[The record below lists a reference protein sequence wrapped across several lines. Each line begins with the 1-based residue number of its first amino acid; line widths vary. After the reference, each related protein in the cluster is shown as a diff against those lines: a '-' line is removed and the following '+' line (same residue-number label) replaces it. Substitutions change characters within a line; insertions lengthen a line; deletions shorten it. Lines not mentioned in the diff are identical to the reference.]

1 MDRMITMT
9 IRAVG
14 LTEYDRDIARGLR
27 RRNPDLIETLIERYQ
42 YRLFRYLIS
51 LTGNREDASDM
62 FQETWIRILERGHQ
76 YNGKW
81 KFESWL
87 FTVARNLVI
96 DKMRRQWKSVS
107 LEEVPDSM
115 LETRQRDRAD
125 ETPAVRALAQSE
137 TSERVQTAMQQL
149 SPASREALVLRF
161 QEELP
166 LDEIARITGAPLSTV
181 KSRIYRGLEMLRDL
195 MEGEKP

>member
-1 MDRMITMT
+1 MITMA
-9 IRAVG
+9 IRADG
-14 LTEYDRDIARGLR
+14 LTEHNSDIARGLR
-27 RRNPDLIETLIERYQ
+27 KRNPDLIEALIERYQ

-51 LTGNREDASDM
+51 LTDNREDASDM

-76 YNGKW
+76 YNRKW

-96 DKMRRQWKSVS
+96 DKMRRQRKSVTF
-107 LEEVPDSM
+107 EEVPDSM
-115 LETRQRDRAD
+115 LEIHTRDRAD
-125 ETPAVRALAQSE
+125 ESHAVRALAQSE
-137 TSERVQTAMQQL
+137 TSERVQYALQRL

-166 LDEIARITGAPLSTV
+166 LDEIARITEAPLSTV

-195 MEGEKP
+195 MEGDEP

>member
-9 IRAVG
+9 IRAAG
-14 LTEYDRDIARGLR
+14 LTEHNSDLARGLR
-27 RRNPDLIETLIERYQ
+27 KRNPDLIEALIERYR

-76 YNGKW
+76 YNEKW

-96 DKMRRQWKSVS
+96 DKMRRQRKSVS

-115 LETRQRDRAD
+115 LEIHTGERAN
-125 ETPAVRALAQSE
+125 EHSAVKALAQSE
-137 TSERVQTAMQQL
+137 TSERVQTAMQLL

-166 LDEIARITGAPLSTV
+166 LDEIARITGARVSTI

-195 MEGEKP
+195 MEGDKA

>member
-1 MDRMITMT
+1 MITMT
-9 IRAVG
+9 IRAAG
-14 LTEYDRDIARGLR
+14 LTEHNSDIARGLR
-27 RRNPDLIETLIERYQ
+27 RRNPDLIEALIERYQ

-76 YNGKW
+76 YNEKW

-96 DKMRRQWKSVS
+96 DKMRRQRKSVS

-115 LETRQRDRAD
+115 LEIHTRERAN
-125 ETPAVRALAQSE
+125 EHSAVKALARSE
-137 TSERVQTAMQQL
+137 TSERVQTAMQLL

-166 LDEIARITGAPLSTV
+166 LDEIARITGARLSTI

-195 MEGEKP
+195 MEGDKA

>member
-1 MDRMITMT
+1 MITMT
-9 IRAVG
+9 IRAAG
-14 LTEYDRDIARGLR
+14 LTEHNRDVARGLR
-27 RRNPDLIETLIERYQ
+27 KRNPDLIEALIERYQ

-51 LTGNREDASDM
+51 LTGNRQDASDM

-87 FTVARNLVI
+87 FTIARNLVI
-96 DKMRRQWKSVS
+96 DKMRRQPKSVS
-107 LEEVPDSM
+107 LEQVPDSM
-115 LETRQRDRAD
+115 LEIPERNRAD
-125 ETPAVRALAQSE
+125 EAQAVKPLAQSE
-137 TSERVQTAMQQL
+137 TSERVQAAMQQL

-166 LDEIARITGAPLSTV
+166 LDEISRITAAPLSTV

-195 MEGEKP
+195 MEGDNA

>member
-9 IRAVG
+9 IGAAG
-14 LTEYDRDIARGLR
+14 LTEHNSDIARGLR
-27 RRNPDLIETLIERYQ
+27 GRNPDLIEALIERYQ

-62 FQETWIRILERGHQ
+62 FQETWIRILERGCQ
-76 YNGKW
+76 YNRKW

-96 DKMRRQWKSVS
+96 DKMRRQRKSVS
-107 LEEVPDSM
+107 FEEVPDSV
-115 LETRQRDRAD
+115 LKIHERDMGD
-125 ETPAVRALAQSE
+125 EPRAVRALAQSE
-137 TSERVQTAMQQL
+137 TSERVQSALQQL

-166 LDEIARITGAPLSTV
+166 LDEIARITEAPLSTV

-195 MEGEKP
+195 MEGDEP

>member
-9 IRAVG
+9 IRAAG
-14 LTEYDRDIARGLR
+14 LTEHNNDIARGLR
-27 RRNPDLIETLIERYQ
+27 KRNPDLIEALIERYQ

-62 FQETWIRILERGHQ
+62 SQETWIRILERGHQ
-76 YNGKW
+76 YNEKW

-96 DKMRRQWKSVS
+96 DKMRRQRKSVS

-115 LETRQRDRAD
+115 LEIHTRDRAN
-125 ETPAVRALAQSE
+125 ERSAVKALAQSE
-137 TSERVQTAMQQL
+137 TSERVQTAMQLL

-166 LDEIARITGAPLSTV
+166 LDEIARITGARLSTI

-195 MEGEKP
+195 MEGDKA